1 VSAVAGIV
9 SYGAYV
15 PPTRLG
21 FATIAGRPAKGEE
34 ATPERAV
41 AWADEDAVTM
51 AAAAAGHA
59 IRGFERGGVD
69 ALFFASTSH
78 PFREKQGAAFL
89 AKALDLR
96 RDVATADFAGSLRA
110 GTGALRAA
118 LDAVA
123 AGSAR
128 RVLVVASDCRL
139 AAPGSALERSFGDG
153 AAAFLV
159 GDVDPIASFEAAHAV
174 SDEIVDV
181 WRAEGDRF
189 VHAWED
195 RFVVQEGYTPVLVEA
210 VKGLLARLGDG
221 AAELSRACLYAP
233 DERSLGGVARA
244 CGLRPEQVQD
254 PLFGRLG
261 STGCAF
267 APMLLAAAFE
277 DARPGERIL
286 VASYGDGAEA
296 LCFRTTAGIE
306 KLGPRRGVS
315 WHLARRRPVRS
326 YDRYLRARSLDVR
339 EYEPSRDPGLSATVH
354 FRERD
359 EDVAFKG
366 QRCRRCG
373 GLQFPI
379 QRICE
384 RCFAKDDFT
393 LERLADKT
401 GRLVTYT
408 LDHFFPTPEPPT
420 VVTITDIEGARV
432 HLQLVD
438 VRPEEVRI
446 GMPVEFQLRR
456 IHEVGG
462 RPNYYWKA
470 QPHVPEGSAARA
482 PAGSAAL
489 EEQA

>member
-1 VSAVAGIV
+1 VAGIV

-21 FATIAGRPAKGEE
+21 LATMAGRPAKGDDPG
-34 ATPERAV
+34 PERAV

-51 AAAAAGHA
+51 GVAAARHA
-59 IRGFERGGVD
+59 LRGFDAATVD
-69 ALFFASTSH
+69 ALLFASTTH
-78 PFREKQGAAFL
+78 PFREKQAAAL
-89 AKALDLR
+89 VAKALDLR
-96 RDVATADFAGSLRA
+96 RDVQTTDVAGSLRA

-118 LDAVA
+118 FDAVA

-139 AAPGSALERSFGDG
+139 AAPGSGLERAFGDG

-159 GDVDPIASFEAAHAV
+159 GDADPVAGFEGAHAV
-174 SDEIVDV
+174 ADEIVDV

-189 VHAWED
+189 VHSWEE
-195 RFVVQEGYTPVLVEA
+195 RFVVQEGYSPVLVEA
-210 VKGLLARLGDG
+210 VKGLLARTG
-221 AAELSRACLYAP
+221 APAEFARVCLFAP
-233 DERSLGGVARA
+233 DARSLSGVAKA
-244 CGLRPEQVQD
+244 CGFGREQVQD

-261 STGCAF
+261 NTGCAF
-267 APMLLAAAFE
+267 APMLLAAALE
-277 DARPGERIL
+277 RARPGERLL
-286 VASYGDGAEA
+286 VAGYGDGAEA
-296 LCFRTTAGIE
+296 LALRTTAALE

-315 WHLARRRPVRS
+315 WHLGRRRPVRS
-326 YDRYLRARSLDVR
+326 YDRYLRARNLDTR
-339 EYEPSRDPGLSATVH
+339 EWEPGRDPGLSATIH

-379 QRICE
+379 QRVCE
-384 RCFAKDDFT
+384 RCFARDDFS

-401 GRLVTYT
+401 GRVVTYT
-408 LDHFFPTPEPPT
+408 LDYFFPTPEPPT
-420 VVTITDIEGARV
+420 IVTVTDVDGARV
-432 HLQLVD
+432 HLQLVEA
-438 VRPEEVRI
+438 RPEDVSL
-446 GMPVEFQLRR
+446 GMPVGFAFRR

-470 QPHVPEGSAARA
+470 VPLPEDES
-482 PAGSAAL
+482 
-489 EEQA
+489 